1 MIRKAFLIYKAIT
14 IIHFIY
20 RRQIKV
26 LVMVMKVKE
35 GDVSMKGQPLSVIEA
50 MKIKSTINS
59 NVEGTVKKYIS
70 N

>member
-14 IIHFIY
+14 IFQFIC

-50 MKIKSTINS
+50 MKMKSTINS

>member
-1 MIRKAFLIYKAIT
+1 
-14 IIHFIY
+14 
-20 RRQIKV
+20 
-26 LVMVMKVKE
+26 MVMKVKE

-50 MKIKSTINS
+50 MKIKSTNNS